1 MWLLPGSI
9 PVLGQYGHSERAFGC
24 DTHETAALV
33 CRGEGHFVAVQA
45 VSSILSQ
52 TKDIFEMQ
60 SEFSDLGQFFFHHKA
75 KVSLPL
81 KKVSSEDGR
90 GLLRMGHQRPTTLPA
105 LLGKPFLGSPAKYPS
120 GKAVRLSAFTKN
132 CKKTP
137 NDLFSMPFTH
147 SLAGA
152 SLSQPH

>member
-1 MWLLPGSI
+1 MPTRGFCLGTKGWVAYPLSPKSDTCLLPGSI

-60 SEFSDLGQFFFHHKA
+60 SEFSDLGQFFFHHEAKA
-75 KVSLPL
+75 
-81 KKVSSEDGR
+81 
-90 GLLRMGHQRPTTLPA
+90 
-105 LLGKPFLGSPAKYPS
+105 LGF
-120 GKAVRLSAFTKN
+120 F
-132 CKKTP
+132 
-137 NDLFSMPFTH
+137 
-147 SLAGA
+147 A
-152 SLSQPH
+152 S